1 MWLNMFLLLFISDI
15 LASLSCWYFN
25 GISILQNYAKVSQNQ
40 LSSSGYIQIFIQM
53 APGYNC
59 SDWGAGRTCIINLLR
74 NVIKLNDV

>member
-1 MWLNMFLLLFISDI
+1 ME
-15 LASLSCWYFN
+15 
-25 GISILQNYAKVSQNQ
+25 LQNYAKVSKIR

-53 APGYNC
+53 APGYKC